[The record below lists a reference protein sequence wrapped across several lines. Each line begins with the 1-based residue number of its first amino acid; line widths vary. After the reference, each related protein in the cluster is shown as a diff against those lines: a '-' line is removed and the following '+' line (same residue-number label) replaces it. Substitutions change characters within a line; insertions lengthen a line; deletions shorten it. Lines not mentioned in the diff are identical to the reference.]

1 MNKKQSLMALGFAG
15 TTQTMADM
23 VTRAFAICVMPSDKS
38 CHSAAS
44 ALTTRTALRK
54 TRLKCSP

>member
-15 TTQTMADM
+15 TTQTTADM
-23 VTRAFAICVMPSDKS
+23 ATRAFAIRAMPPDKS

-44 ALTTRTALRK
+44 ALTTRTALWK
-54 TRLKCSP
+54 TRSKCSP